1 MRKTLYRILYS
12 VVLFCVV
19 FLLLELLSGGT
30 STQTTTTMSEAVLP
44 VVTMT
49 TGSTAFNTLYGSTTA
64 RDPGKM
70 RALLTPISAER
81 EIQAKVQLYGQTL
94 TDVSMEVRDITGQ
107 RLIEEGTLAYQLAG
121 DTAQLSLSF
130 KNLIEPDTEYLLVL
144 ILSTQENEKVR
155 YYTRFSY
162 SEEDT
167 YLTMAEEALDFA
179 QSFHAMT
186 FDKSS
191 AEELLTYLEPSD
203 KVSNSSLA
211 SVGLYNSADAVTWGD
226 LEPTQVTEPVY
237 SITDIENDYIA
248 VRGSFYV
255 STAPAAED
263 SVQQTL
269 LYRCEEYYELRKGT
283 DRFYLMDYGRTMS
296 QDFDPAHPYGTNG
309 NLVIGIAQS
318 DMQVVQS
325 SDKGVT
331 AFVHDGRLYEAESSE
346 DLLVYIYGFDSAG
359 DTGMRETNADH
370 DIRILHMETDGSID
384 FLVYGYMNCG
394 RHEGDTGISF
404 YHYSGEYHTLEEK
417 AYVSYEGSFAVLD
430 QKIGQIAHYDVE
442 SGRLYLTLE
451 DALYEVDVNSCS
463 LRLLTED
470 LFRRC
475 TVISPGGVLIAYE
488 EQEEGAATGRITLL
502 NLNGMGE
509 TTVDPGDGLTAVP
522 LGFLGQDLIYGTL
535 RAEDVVS
542 DTTGTVLEPMEHIY
556 IVDQNL
562 NVLEGYHQ
570 EGYYV
575 VACEVRDDQI
585 LLKRVRR
592 AGSDEVNAGLT
603 GYTAAEDDTISSGT
617 GDSKSTQLTQLTS
630 DARYGTIVQL
640 DVGITDWSKCQ
651 YLRPQEVLYEGSRE
665 LTLQQAENENR
676 ESEYY
681 VYSGKGLVTRT
692 RNLSDAIEQAGD
704 SNTGVVL
711 NGLGRYVWEKSR
723 AARSEIDALTTMEE
737 GAALRSSREVCLEAM
752 LRQQDV
758 SADVAGRIA
767 EGLSSTDILEEAL
780 AGKATVLNLAGCTL
794 EEVLYYVGEGLPVY
808 AVRSDGTVVLAV
820 GYGPENVELYDPA
833 SGGVHL
839 QTISEAAAEFEAAG
853 NQFLTFLPETGQ

>member
-562 NVLEGYHQ
+562 NVLEDYHQ

>member
-12 VVLFCVV
+12 VILFFAV
-19 FLLLELLSGGT
+19 FVLLEVLSTGT

-49 TGSTAFNTLYGSTTA
+49 TGSTAFNTLYGSTQK
-64 RDPGKM
+64 RDPGRM
-70 RALLTPISAER
+70 RPLLTPISSDRQAE
-81 EIQAKVQLYGQTL
+81 ALVQLYGQTL
-94 TDVSMEVRDITGQ
+94 TGISMEVRDITGK
-107 RLIEEGTLAYQLAG
+107 RLMEEGTPTYQLSG
-121 DTAQLSLSF
+121 DTAKVSLSF

-144 ILSTQENEKVR
+144 ILSTQENPEVW

-167 YLTMAEEALDFA
+167 YRTMAEEALAFA
-179 QSFHAMT
+179 QSFHTMT

-203 KVSNSSLA
+203 RVSNSSLA

-237 SITDIENDYIA
+237 AITDIENDYIA
-248 VRGSFYV
+248 IKGSFYV
-255 STAPAAED
+255 QTVPAGDD

-283 DRFYLMDYGRTMS
+283 DRFYLMDYERTIS

-318 DMQVVQS
+318 DMQTVQS
-325 SDKGVT
+325 SDKSVT
-331 AFVHDGRLYEAESSE
+331 AFVHDGRLYEAVSSE
-346 DLLVYIYGFDSAG
+346 NLLVYIYGFDSAG
-359 DTGMRETNADH
+359 DTGVRETNADH
-370 DIRILHMETDGSID
+370 DIRILHMETDGSLD

-417 AYVSYEGSFAVLD
+417 AYVPYAGSFAVLD
-430 QKIGQIAHYDVE
+430 QRIGQIAHYDVE
-442 SGRLYLTLE
+442 GGQLYLTLE
-451 DALYEVDVNSCS
+451 DALYEIDVNSCS
-463 LRLLTED
+463 LRLLTD
-470 LFRRC
+470 NLFRRS
-475 TVISPGGVLIAYE
+475 TVISSSGVLIAYE
-488 EQEEGAATGRITLL
+488 EQQDAAATGRITLL

-562 NVLEGYHQ
+562 NVLEDYHQ
-570 EGYYV
+570 DGYYV

-585 LLKRVRR
+585 LLKRVQRTVS
-592 AGSDEVNAGLT
+592 AGGNAGLAE
-603 GYTAAEDDTISSGT
+603 YTAAEDDTISSGT
-617 GDSKSTQLTQLTS
+617 GDSKSTQLTQTTS

-651 YLRPQEVLYEGSRE
+651 YLRPQEILYEGSRE
-665 LTLQQAENENR
+665 LVLQEADNESR

-681 VYSGKGLVTRT
+681 VYNGKGLVTRT
-692 RNLSDAIEQAGD
+692 RNISDAIAEAED

-711 NGLGRYVWEKSR
+711 NGLGCYVWEKSR

-737 GAALRSSREVCLEAM
+737 GSALRSSREVCLEAM
-752 LRQQDV
+752 LRQEDI
-758 SADVAGRIA
+758 SLDVAGRIA
-767 EGLSSTDILEEAL
+767 EGLSSTAILEEGL
-780 AGKATVLNLAGCTL
+780 LGKATVLNLAGCTL
-794 EEVLYYVGEGLPVY
+794 DEVLYYVGEGLPVY
-808 AVRSDGTVVLAV
+808 AVCPDGNVVLAV

-833 SGGVHL
+833 SGSVHL
-839 QTISEAAAEFEAAG
+839 QPISEASAAFEEAG

>member
-442 SGRLYLTLE
+442 SGRLYLALE

-562 NVLEGYHQ
+562 NVLEDYHQ

>member
-263 SVQQTL
+263 SEQQTL

-562 NVLEGYHQ
+562 NVLEDYHQ

>member
-263 SVQQTL
+263 SEQQTL

-442 SGRLYLTLE
+442 SGRLYLALE

-562 NVLEGYHQ
+562 NVLEDYHQ

>member
-19 FLLLELLSGGT
+19 FLLLELLSAGT

-49 TGSTAFNTLYGSTTA
+49 TGSTAFNTLYGSTTV

-81 EIQAKVQLYGQTL
+81 EIQARVQLYGQTL

-107 RLIEEGTLAYQLAG
+107 RLIEEGTPAYELAG

-162 SEEDT
+162 SEDDT
-167 YLTMAEEALDFA
+167 YLTMAEEALAFA

-186 FDKSS
+186 FNKSG

-255 STAPAAED
+255 STAPAEED

-283 DRFYLMDYGRTMS
+283 DRFYVMDYGRTMS

-331 AFVHDGRLYEAESSE
+331 AFVHDGRLYEAVSSE
-346 DLLVYIYGFDSAG
+346 NLLVYIYGFDSAG
-359 DTGMRETNADH
+359 DTGIRETNADH
-370 DIRILHMETDGSID
+370 DIRILHMETDGSLD

-417 AYVSYEGSFAVLD
+417 AYVPYEGSFAVLD

-451 DALYEVDVNSCS
+451 DALYEIDVNSCS

-488 EQEEGAATGRITLL
+488 EQQDGAATGRITLL

-509 TTVDPGDGLTAVP
+509 TTVDPGEGLTAVP
-522 LGFLGQDLIYGTL
+522 LGFLGQDLVYGTL

-562 NVLEGYHQ
+562 NVLEDYHQ

-575 VACEVRDDQI
+575 VSCEVRDDQI
-585 LLKRVRR
+585 LLKRVQRTV
-592 AGSDEVNAGLT
+592 SDGENAGLT
-603 GYTAAEDDTISSGT
+603 RYTAAEDDTISSGT
-617 GDSKSTQLTQLTS
+617 GDSKSTHLTQLTS

-651 YLRPQEVLYEGSRE
+651 YLRPQEILYEGSRE
-665 LTLQQAENENR
+665 LTLQQAENESR

-692 RNLSDAIEQAGD
+692 RNLSDAIAQAED

-723 AARSEIDALTTMEE
+723 AARSEIDALTAMEE

-752 LRQQDV
+752 LQQQDV

-767 EGLSSTDILEEAL
+767 EGLSSTAILEEAL
-780 AGKATVLNLAGCTL
+780 AGRATVLNLAGCTL

-833 SGGVHL
+833 SGSVHL
-839 QTISEAAAEFEAAG
+839 QTISEAAAEFEEAG

>member
-522 LGFLGQDLIYGTL
+522 LGFLGKDLIYGTL

-562 NVLEGYHQ
+562 NVLEDYHQ

>member
-255 STAPAAED
+255 STAPAAEE

-562 NVLEGYHQ
+562 NVLEDYHQ